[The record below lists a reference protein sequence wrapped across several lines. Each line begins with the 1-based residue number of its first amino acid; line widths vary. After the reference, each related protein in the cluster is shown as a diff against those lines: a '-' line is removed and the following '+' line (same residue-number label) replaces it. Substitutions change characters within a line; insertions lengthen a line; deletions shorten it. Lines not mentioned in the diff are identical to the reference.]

1 MAGREE
7 TVDGS
12 PGNWIMHQRI
22 LEMLRDHYDRPAMN
36 NTRRAEYIECLVA
49 VVLGGDW
56 ERTWEWNQAC
66 PTRSPLG

>member
-1 MAGREE
+1 
-7 TVDGS
+7 
-12 PGNWIMHQRI
+12 MHQRI